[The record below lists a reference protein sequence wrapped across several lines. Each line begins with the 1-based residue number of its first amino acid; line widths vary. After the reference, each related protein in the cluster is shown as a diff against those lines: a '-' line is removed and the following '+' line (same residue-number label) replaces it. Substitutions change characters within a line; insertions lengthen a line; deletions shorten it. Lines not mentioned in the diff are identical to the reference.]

1 MTVETQSI
9 YAVVPAAGV
18 GKRMASTIPKQY
30 LELLGK
36 PIIVHTL
43 EALLRVERIQ
53 KIIVMVS
60 EHDEF
65 WQTLDVFNDPRIEVA
80 IGGAERSISV
90 LNGLLHLQ
98 SELEKTD
105 WVMVHDVVRP
115 CIQASTINAF
125 IDNLIDDSVGG
136 LLAIPIADTIKRVDI
151 TGIVEETVDR
161 ESLWRAQ
168 TPQMFHFQQLFDAL
182 VKGIKDDETITDE
195 ASAIELAGYSVKVV
209 EGLRSN
215 LKVTQAEDLA
225 LADFFLSLG
234 DQ

>member
-1 MTVETQSI
+1 MTEDKQSI
-9 YAVVPAAGV
+9 YAVVPAAGI

-43 EALLRVERIQ
+43 ETLLSVERIT
-53 KIIVMVS
+53 KIVVMVS

-65 WQTLDVFNDPRIEVA
+65 WQTLEVFNDPRIEVA
-80 IGGAERSISV
+80 MGGAERSISV

-98 SELEKTD
+98 PELEKTD

-115 CIQASTINAF
+115 CIKASTIDAF

-136 LLAIPIADTIKRVDI
+136 LLAIPITDTIKRVDI
-151 TGIVEETVDR
+151 TGVVEETVDR

-182 VKGIKDDETITDE
+182 VKGIKEDETITDE
-195 ASAIELAGYSVKVV
+195 ASAIELAGFSVKVV

-215 LKVTQAEDLA
+215 LKVTQPEDIA
-225 LADFFLSLG
+225 LADFFLSQ
-234 DQ
+234 DQQ